1 MSADWAYFDYAATA
15 PCEPQVAAQ
24 LAADLSAPW
33 AFANTGATY
42 QPALENRRRLE
53 DARAQLAANIGAEAR
68 EIVYTSGATEADN
81 LALKG
86 APHHRPDRTQS
97 RA

>member
-42 QPALENRRRLE
+42 QPALENRRRL
-53 DARAQLAANIGAEAR
+53 
-68 EIVYTSGATEADN
+68 
-81 LALKG
+81 
-86 APHHRPDRTQS
+86 
-97 RA
+97 